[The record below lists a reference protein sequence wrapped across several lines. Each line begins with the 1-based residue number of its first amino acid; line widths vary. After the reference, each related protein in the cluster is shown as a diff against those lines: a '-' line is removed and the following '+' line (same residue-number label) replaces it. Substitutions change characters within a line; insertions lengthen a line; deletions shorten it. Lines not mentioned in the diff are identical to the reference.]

1 VLIHL
6 NTLTCY
12 ATFTHQYYCCS
23 SVNVRPFITLAQLQV
38 PIGFRKLGCNVHF
51 DTFQMQTSTRAH
63 PPRHTQFEHTHT
75 LNTHTYA
82 RTHIYT
88 HTHTL
93 NTHTYTR
100 THMYTPTPTPTH
112 TLNTHTHTYAR
123 THIYSHTPT
132 GHVRWRQQ
140 NHLTQLSR
148 SFSQP
153 TWRCWSRCGECLM
166 QLLQF

>member
-1 VLIHL
+1 MLIHL

-82 RTHIYT
+82 RTHIY
-88 HTHTL
+88 
-93 NTHTYTR
+93 
-100 THMYTPTPTPTH
+100 
-112 TLNTHTHTYAR
+112 
-123 THIYSHTPT
+123 SHTPT